1 MEEPLA
7 GNFDDHTFRPQKI
20 QFAPDMIDHQ
30 LPNCRVGQCSE
41 FLLEQR
47 SHAQCADDLLKE
59 SLGTSEPPLFFDEAL
74 HADFFVSAVVGVHA
88 FQLYPFGFGN
98 R

>member
-41 FLLEQR
+41 FRLEQR
-47 SHAQCADDLLKE
+47 SQAQCADYLLKE

-74 HADFFVSAVVGVHA
+74 HADLFLSAVVVEHA
-88 FQLYPFGFGN
+88 LLLYPVDLDN